1 LQSIVSN
8 SREINQKRIVKFIPT
23 EEQRRTK
30 VKEWQEVTPELLAL
44 LQRLDDRL
52 AANAFIKKYGKKLQW
67 LPPKNQLAIFPE
79 ELRIK
84 DLKVVDRLISKYICL
99 PKKYRVRKNQ
109 ASLTKTE
116 WLRFK
121 GAINALRISGIEPP
135 TYQEYVDIH
144 VQAMTTP
151 AGHMWGA
158 HGGSNFLPWH
168 REYLTRFE
176 NRLRLFN
183 PLVTV
188 PYWDWAND
196 SLPAELADPQDLAN
210 WGITRNSPIG
220 PMPSQIQVNNTMAE
234 TTWNGFR
241 TSLEGI
247 HNSVHVSVGGQMG
260 TASSPSDPIF
270 WLHHGFIDKIWADWQ
285 KLNPTKKPTN
295 LSEVLQPP
303 PIFQRTVGQVMST
316 LSMGY
321 VYL

>member
-1 LQSIVSN
+1 MSN
-8 SREINQKRIVKFIPT
+8 RGNIRQKRIVKFIPT
-23 EEQRRTK
+23 KGQRQTK
-30 VKEWQEVTPELLAL
+30 VKEWQKVTPELSAL
-44 LQRLDDRL
+44 LQRLDDKV
-52 AANAFIKKYGKKLQW
+52 AANAFVKKHGKRLSQ
-67 LPPKNQLAIFPE
+67 LPPKNRFAIFPE
-79 ELRIK
+79 KLEIR
-84 DLKVVDRLISKYICL
+84 DLKVVDRLISKYFCL

-109 ASLTKTE
+109 KNLSKTE

-121 GAINALRISGIEPP
+121 CAINALRVAGITPP

-168 REYLTRFE
+168 REYLIRFE
-176 NRLRLFN
+176 DRLRLFN
-183 PLVTV
+183 PLVTI

-196 SLPAELADPQDLAN
+196 LLPAELSDPQDLAN

-220 PMPSQIQVNNTMAE
+220 PMPSQTQVNNTMAQ
-234 TTWNGFR
+234 TTWDSFR

-247 HNSVHVSVGGQMG
+247 HGTVHFRIGGQMG
-260 TASSPSDPIF
+260 GASSPSDPIF

-285 KLNPTKKPTN
+285 KLNPTKTPTN
-295 LSEVLQPP
+295 LSEQLQPP

-316 LSMGY
+316 ASMGY
-321 VYL
+321 IYL

>member
-1 LQSIVSN
+1 MSN
-8 SREINQKRIVKFIPT
+8 GMDITQKRIVKFVPT
-23 EEQRRTK
+23 EEQRQQK
-30 VKEWQEVTPELLAL
+30 VKEWQEVTPELSAL
-44 LQRLDDRL
+44 LKRLDDRL
-52 AANAFIKKYGKKLQW
+52 AANAFIKKYGKKLQR

-79 ELRIK
+79 ILKVK

-99 PKKYRVRKNQ
+99 PRKYWVRKNQ

-121 GAINALRISGIEPP
+121 GAINGLKASGIEPP

-168 REYLTRFE
+168 REYLIRFE

-183 PLVTV
+183 PLVTI

-196 SLPAELADPQDLAN
+196 LLPVELSDPQDLAN
-210 WGITRNSPIG
+210 WGITRNIAIG
-220 PMPSQIQVNNTMAE
+220 PMPTQTQVNNVMAQ

-247 HNSVHVSVGGQMG
+247 HNSVHVSVGGHMR

-285 KLNPTKKPTN
+285 KLNPTIKPTN
-295 LSEVLQPP
+295 LSEQLQPP

-316 LSMGY
+316 FSMGY